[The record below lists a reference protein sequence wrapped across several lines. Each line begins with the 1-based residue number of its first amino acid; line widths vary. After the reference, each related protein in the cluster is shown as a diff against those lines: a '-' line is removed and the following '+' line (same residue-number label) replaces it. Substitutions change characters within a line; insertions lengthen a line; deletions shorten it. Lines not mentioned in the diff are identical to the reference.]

1 MRISDWSSDVCS
13 SDLDAA
19 GQVLAASAPRGGA
32 ITFWSVAERRYLS
45 SLPLGDGCGVAP
57 SGEPGGFLA
66 SSGYGRLV
74 HHNALSGQTTRLDDP
89 GATSVAWD
97 NHLLAMTL

>member
-1 MRISDWSSDVCS
+1 M
-13 SDLDAA
+13 DAA

-57 SGEPGGFLA
+57 SGEPGGVLA
-66 SSGYGRLV
+66 SRGYGRLV
-74 HHNALSGQTTRLDDP
+74 PQLGRECCRE
-89 GATSVAWD
+89 SVCRYVWITVVAV
-97 NHLLAMTL
+97 HLEQKKKINIQRKPQYKS